1 MGLGV
6 KKVAPNSTS
15 SRLRA
20 GLAALLLCGVASHL
34 VSAQATNGGPQ
45 RGFQPEADNP
55 AAKTGKR
62 YVLAIGINAY
72 ANWPRLGTA
81 VNDAKGFANL
91 LDSHF
96 GYESAFP
103 PLTDK
108 QATRDNIE
116 SLIDDDLRSKL
127 KPDDDLVIFFAGHG
141 TTRTDMVGDVKLQ
154 TGFLVPYEARAPGK
168 EEHWSDYI
176 KADEFLRMVS
186 DLPARHILV
195 ILDSCHS
202 GLALGGSFSPSRGDD
217 RFIADMERHVS
228 RTVITSAQGDQTAA
242 DLGPLP
248 DHSLFTGLL
257 IQGLETG
264 KADNDGNGWT
274 SALHLGAWVQHE
286 VGVADESRQT
296 PAFGSFYRGDSGDLV
311 LYAPNAVPIPS
322 SPASASADSFLVLN
336 SPVGAEIHIDEQ
348 AVGHS
353 TGGPFRVKVQPGNRL
368 VEVFL
373 PGYAPW
379 KQSVPVESG
388 TQASVEAS
396 LIPLPA
402 PAENPT
408 LQAPPA
414 IPAVDEED
422 RKQIQ
427 QLLDRYTAGFD
438 QRDVKL
444 IQTVWPSIPK
454 EQVKNIRDFLKD
466 RKSVSMKLTMTDA
479 VAAGKRITVDCTQTL
494 QYDDPQTGKEK
505 TQTNAITLYVVKR
518 DAGWQIDFVPNF

>member
-20 GLAALLLCGVASHL
+20 GLAVLLLCCMAPRL
-34 VSAQATNGGPQ
+34 VSAQATGSGAQ
-45 RGFQPEADNP
+45 RGLQSEPDGSAP
-55 AAKTGKR
+55 KTGKR
-62 YVLAIGINAY
+62 YVLVIGINTY
-72 ANWPRLGTA
+72 ANWPRLNTA
-81 VNDAKGFANL
+81 VSDAKGFANL
-91 LDSHF
+91 LDARF

-217 RFIADMERHVS
+217 RFIADMARHVS

-242 DLGPLP
+242 DRGPLP

-264 KADNDGNGWT
+264 KADNDGNGWV
-274 SALHLGAWVQHE
+274 SAQHLGAYVQHE
-286 VGVADESRQT
+286 VGVADESNQT

-311 LYAPNAVPIPS
+311 LYAPNATPIPS
-322 SPASASADSFLVLN
+322 SPAPQDSFLVLN
-336 SPVGAEIHIDEQ
+336 SPLGAEIHIDEQ

-353 TGGPFRVKVQPGNRL
+353 TGGLFRVKVQPGERM

-379 KQSVPVESG
+379 KKSVLVDSG
-388 TQASVEAS
+388 TQATVVAS
-396 LIPLPA
+396 LVPLPA
-402 PAENPT
+402 PAANPT
-408 LQAPPA
+408 AQAAQA
-414 IPAVDEED
+414 IPTVDEED
-422 RKQIQ
+422 KKQIQ
-427 QLLDRYTAGFD
+427 ELLDRYAAGFD
-438 QRDVKL
+438 QKDVKL
-444 IQTVWPSIPK
+444 IQAVWPSIPK

-466 RKSVSMKLTMTDA
+466 RKSVSMKLTMTNA
-479 VAAGKRITVDCTQTL
+479 VAAGKRITVDCSQTL
-494 QYDDPQTGKEK
+494 QFDDPQTGKEK
-505 TQTNAITLYVVKR
+505 EQTNAITLYVVKR